1 MMATKKTVYEAPAPA
16 SDKKKALQTALAQID
31 KNFGKGTVMR
41 LGDRPEMN
49 VEAIP
54 TGSLA
59 LDAALGIGGVPKGRI
74 IEIYGPESSG
84 KTTLALHI
92 LAEAQKRGGEVAFV
106 DAEHAL
112 DPVYAAALGVDTD
125 NLLVSQP
132 DTGEQALE
140 ITDALVRS
148 GAVDAVV
155 VDSVAALV
163 PKQEIEGEMGD
174 TFVGLQARLMS
185 QALRKLAGTIAKT
198 NCVVIFIN
206 QLRMKIGV
214 MYGNPETTTGGNAL
228 KFYSS
233 VRLDVRR
240 IESIKEGNN
249 VIGNK
254 TRVKVVK
261 NKVAP
266 PFREAVFEILY
277 GKGIS
282 KWGELVDLAV
292 QLDII
297 QKSGSWFSMGDE
309 RIGQGANSV
318 KDYLIA
324 NPDIAEKVEA
334 EVRENLWKLN
344 NGAPKAPAK
353 AADKAVAVSADDFDD
368 EG

>member
-1 MMATKKTVYEAPAPA
+1 MATKKPAYEAPTPA
-16 SDKKKALQTALAQID
+16 SDKKKALQTALAQIE

-92 LAEAQKRGGEVAFV
+92 LAQAQKMGGEVAFV

-125 NLLVSQP
+125 NMLVSQP

-240 IESIKEGNN
+240 VESIKEGGN

-266 PFREAVFEILY
+266 PFREAYYDIMY
-277 GKGIS
+277 GQGIS

-292 QLDII
+292 QMDIV

-309 RIGQGANSV
+309 RIGQGKDSV
-318 KDYLIA
+318 KTYLME
-324 NPDIAEKVEA
+324 NPEIAEQVEA
-334 EVRENLWKLN
+334 QVRQNLLS
-344 NGAPKAPAK
+344 ASATEAKAPARP
-353 AADKAVAVSADDFDD
+353 AERAITVSADDFND
-368 EG
+368 ED